1 MTKRN
6 LLLEI
11 GLEEMP
17 ARFITDSM
25 NQLASKV
32 ENWLK
37 TNNIGFEAIQLYSTP
52 RRLALLVLDV
62 DDRQEDSEEEAK
74 VPAKKIA
81 LAEDGEWSKAAIGF
95 TRGQGLT
102 VEDIYFKEINGVE
115 YAHVKKFIKGK
126 ETFELLVELKA
137 IISGLTFP
145 KNMRWADLEL
155 RYVRP
160 IKWLVAMFGNDII
173 PFEIAGV
180 QTGSVTRGYRF
191 LSEGEIQLSNPQ
203 EYEEALLGQYV
214 VADAQKRKDAI
225 TSQLER
231 IEEENGWVIPVDED
245 LLEEVNNL
253 VEYPTA
259 LYGRF
264 EEEFLDIPSEV
275 LITSMKEHQRYFPVK
290 STRGELLPHFV
301 TVRNGDHVHIEK
313 VARGNEKVLRARL
326 ADAAFFYKEDQRMQ
340 IDAALEKLKNVV
352 YHEEIGTIAEKS
364 ERVRKLVGLV
374 GERLE
379 FSQDVINFADRAAQ
393 ISKFDLVSQMVYE
406 FPELQGIMGEK
417 YALQKGESPEVA
429 VAINE
434 HYMPRNADDSI
445 PESQAGA
452 SVAIA
457 DKLDTIVA
465 FFSLGIIP
473 SGSQDPYALR
483 RQATGIV
490 QTLIEKKWNIS
501 LENLV
506 DLSLNLVSEAGI
518 TKRTDEEVYHDLVQ
532 FFKLRVKHLLQERG
546 IRYDLIDAVL
556 GGEIGIVSRLIEKA
570 EALQSASSGEGFKE
584 SMEALSRVLNIA
596 SKKDVQGDIDPER
609 FENEYEQRL
618 YKKYLELGKKAEDGM
633 DATSYY
639 NLLVDIKP
647 EINDYFEHTMVMS
660 DKQDV
665 RENRL
670 NQMAALAA
678 LIMKLAK
685 VNDIVVK

>member
-17 ARFITDSM
+17 ARFITDSI

-32 ENWLK
+32 ENWLN
-37 TNNIGFEAIQLYSTP
+37 TNNIGFDAIKLYSTP
-52 RRLALLVLDV
+52 RRLALLVLNV
-62 DDRQEDSEEEAK
+62 DERQEDSEEEAK
-74 VPAKKIA
+74 GPAKKIA
-81 LAEDGEWSKAAIGF
+81 LNEEGEWSKAAIGF

-115 YAHVKKFIKGK
+115 YAHVKKFIKGQ
-126 ETFELLVELKA
+126 ETSDLLVEMKA
-137 IISGLTFP
+137 IIAGLTFP

-160 IKWLVAMFGNDII
+160 IKWLVAMFGNEII
-173 PFEIAGV
+173 PFDIAGV
-180 QTGSVTRGYRF
+180 QTGNVTRGHRF
-191 LSEGEIQLSNPQ
+191 LGEGVIQLSDPQ

-225 TSQLER
+225 TSQLEK
-231 IEEENGWVIPVDED
+231 IEEENGWVVPVDEG

-264 EEEFLDIPSEV
+264 EEEFLEIPGEV

-290 STRGELLPHFV
+290 SKSGDLLPHFI
-301 TVRNGDHVHIEK
+301 TVRNGDHLHIEK

-364 ERVRKLVGLV
+364 ERVRKLVGLIAD
-374 GERLE
+374 RLE
-379 FSQDVINFADRAAQ
+379 FSPDVTRFADRAAK

-429 VAINE
+429 AAINE
-434 HYMPRNADDSI
+434 HYMPRNADDSV
-445 PESQAGA
+445 PASPAGA
-452 SVAIA
+452 LVAIA

-506 DLSLNLVSEAGI
+506 GLSLNLVSEAGI
-518 TKRTDEEVYHDLVQ
+518 TKRTDEEVYHDLIQ
-532 FFKLRVKHLLQERG
+532 FFKLRVKHLLQERA

-556 GGEIGIVSRLIEKA
+556 GGEIGIVSGLIEKA
-570 EALQSASSGEGFKE
+570 EALQAASSSEGFKE

-596 SKKDVQGDIDPER
+596 SKKEVLGDIDPDR

-618 YKKYLELGKKAEDGM
+618 YEKYLELGKKAEDGM
-633 DATSYY
+633 DAASYY
-639 NLLVDIKP
+639 QHLVNIKP
-647 EINDYFEHTMVMS
+647 EISDYFEHTMVMS
-660 DKQDV
+660 DNQDV
-665 RENRL
+665 RDNRL
-670 NQMAALAA
+670 NQMAALAV

>member
-1 MTKRN
+1 MTKRD

-17 ARFITDSM
+17 ARFITDSI
-25 NQLASKV
+25 NQLASKM
-32 ENWLK
+32 EKWLN
-37 TNNIGFEAIQLYSTP
+37 TNNIGFEEIKLYSTP
-52 RRLALLVLDV
+52 RRLALLVLNV
-62 DDRQEDSEEEAK
+62 DERQEDSEEEAK
-74 VPAKKIA
+74 GPAKKIA
-81 LAEDGEWSKAAIGF
+81 IAEGGEWSKAAIGF
-95 TRGQGLT
+95 TRGQGLS

-126 ETFELLVELKA
+126 ETFELLAELKS

-160 IKWLVAMFGNDII
+160 IKWLVAMFGNEVV
-173 PFEIAGV
+173 PFEIAGA
-180 QTGSVTRGYRF
+180 QTGSTTRGHRF
-191 LSEGEIQLSNPQ
+191 LGDGEIVLSNPK
-203 EYEEALLGQYV
+203 EYEEALLRQYV

-225 TSQLER
+225 ISQLEK
-231 IEEENGWVIPVDED
+231 IEEENGWAVPVDED

-264 EEEFLDIPSEV
+264 EDEFLEIPSEV

-290 STRGELLPHFV
+290 SKSGDLLPHFI
-301 TVRNGDHVHIEK
+301 TVRNGDHLHIEK

-326 ADAAFFYKEDQRMQ
+326 ADAAFFYKEDQKMQ
-340 IDAALEKLKNVV
+340 IDAALDKLKNVV

-364 ERVRKLVGLV
+364 ERVRKLVGLIAD
-374 GERLE
+374 RME
-379 FSQDVINFADRAAQ
+379 FSPEILKNANRAAQ

-429 VAINE
+429 AAINE
-434 HYMPRNADDSI
+434 HYMPRNAEDSI
-445 PESQAGA
+445 PGSPAGA
-452 SVAIA
+452 LVAIA

-506 DLSLNLVSEAGI
+506 GLSLNLVTEAGI
-518 TKRTDEEVYHDLVQ
+518 IKRNDEEVYHDLIQ

-556 GGEIGIVSRLIEKA
+556 GGEIGTVSELIEKA
-570 EALQSASSGEGFKE
+570 DTLKDASRNEGFKE
-584 SMEALSRVLNIA
+584 SIEALSRVLNIA
-596 SKKDVQGDIDPER
+596 SKKDVLGDINPER
-609 FENEYEQRL
+609 FETQYEQKL
-618 YKKYLELGKKAEDGM
+618 YEKYLELGKKAEDGM
-633 DATSYY
+633 DAASYY
-639 NLLVDIKP
+639 QLLVDIKP
-647 EINDYFEHTMVMS
+647 EINDYFEHTMVMA
-660 DKQDV
+660 DQAEV

-670 NQMAALAA
+670 NQMAALAV

>member
-37 TNNIGFEAIQLYSTP
+37 SNNIGFEAIKLYSTP
-52 RRLALLVLDV
+52 RRLALLVLNV
-62 DDRQEDSEEEAK
+62 DERQEDSEEEAK
-74 VPAKKIA
+74 GPAKKIA
-81 LAEDGEWSKAAIGF
+81 LNEDGEWSKAAVGF

-115 YAHVKKFIKGK
+115 YAHVKKFTKGQ
-126 ETFELLVELKA
+126 ETFDLLVELKA

-145 KNMRWADLEL
+145 KNMRWAALEL

-160 IKWLVAMFGNDII
+160 IKWLVAMFGNEII

-180 QTGSVTRGYRF
+180 PTGNVTKGHRF
-191 LSEGEIQLSNPQ
+191 LGEGEIQLSHPQ
-203 EYEEALLGQYV
+203 EYEETLLGHYV
-214 VADAQKRKDAI
+214 VADAQKRKAAI
-225 TSQLER
+225 TSQLEK
-231 IEEENGWVIPVDED
+231 IEEENGWSVPVDED

-264 EEEFLDIPSEV
+264 EDEFLEIPSEV

-290 STRGELLPHFV
+290 SRSGELLPHFI
-301 TVRNGDHVHIEK
+301 TVRNGDHLHIEK

-340 IDAALEKLKNVV
+340 IETALEKLKNVV
-352 YHEEIGTIAEKS
+352 YHEDIGTIAEKS

-374 GERLE
+374 AERLD
-379 FSQDVINFADRAAQ
+379 FAPDVIKFADRAAQ

-445 PESQAGA
+445 PGSSAGA
-452 SVAIA
+452 LVAIG

-506 DLSLNLVSEAGI
+506 GLSLNLVSEAGI
-518 TKRTDEEVYHDLVQ
+518 TKRNDEVVYHDLVQ

-556 GGEIGIVSRLIEKA
+556 GGEIGNISGLIEKG
-570 EALQSASSGEGFKE
+570 EALQAASGDEGFKE

-609 FENEYEQRL
+609 FENEYERRL
-618 YKKYLELGKKAEDGM
+618 YEKYLELGKKAENGM
-633 DATSYY
+633 DAASYY
-639 NLLVDIKP
+639 QLLVDIKP

-665 RENRL
+665 RDNRL
-670 NQMAALAA
+670 NQMAALAT

-685 VNDIVVK
+685 VNDIIVK

>member
-6 LLLEI
+6 LLLEV

-25 NQLASKV
+25 NQLSSKV
-32 ENWLK
+32 ETWLK
-37 TNNIGFEAIQLYSTP
+37 ANNIGFEAIKLYSTP
-52 RRLALLVLDV
+52 RRLALLVLNV
-62 DDRQEDSEEEAK
+62 DERQEDSEEEAK
-74 VPAKKIA
+74 GPAKKIA
-81 LAEDGEWSKAAIGF
+81 LAADGEWSKAAIGF

-102 VEDIYFKEINGVE
+102 VEDIFFKEINGIE
-115 YAHVKKFIKGK
+115 YVHVKKFIKGQ
-126 ETFELLVELKA
+126 ETFDLLVELKT

-180 QTGSVTRGYRF
+180 ETGNKTRGHRF
-191 LSEGEIQLSNPQ
+191 LGEGEIELIDPV

-225 TSQLER
+225 TSQLEK
-231 IEEENGWVIPVDED
+231 IEDENGWVIPVDED

-290 STRGELLPHFV
+290 SSSGDLLPHFI
-301 TVRNGDHVHIEK
+301 TVRNGDHLHIEK

-326 ADAAFFYKEDQRMQ
+326 ADAAFFYKEDQRMK

-352 YHEEIGTIAEKS
+352 YHEDIGTIAEKS

-374 GERLE
+374 AERME
-379 FSQDVINFADRAAQ
+379 FAPDVVKFADRAAE

-429 VAINE
+429 AAINE
-434 HYMPRNADDSI
+434 HYMPRNAEDSI
-445 PESQAGA
+445 PGSPAGA
-452 SVAIA
+452 LVAVA

-483 RQATGIV
+483 RQATGIM
-490 QTLIEKKWNIS
+490 QTLIEKKWSIS

-506 DLSLNLVSEAGI
+506 GLSLKLVSEAGI
-518 TKRTDEEVYHDLVQ
+518 TKRTDEEVYHDLIQ

-556 GGEIGIVSRLIEKA
+556 GGEIGIVSGLMEKA
-570 EALQSASSGEGFKE
+570 EALQDASGNEGFKE

-596 SKKDVQGDIDPER
+596 SKKDVLGDIDPER

-618 YKKYLELGKKAEDGM
+618 YEKYLELGKKAEDGM
-633 DATSYY
+633 DAASYY
-639 NLLVDIKP
+639 QLLVAIKP

-670 NQMAALAA
+670 NQMAALAV

>member
-1 MTKRN
+1 MTKRD

-17 ARFITDSM
+17 ARFITDSI

-32 ENWLK
+32 EKWLN
-37 TNNIGFEAIQLYSTP
+37 TNNIGFEEIKIFSTP
-52 RRLALLVLDV
+52 RRLALLVLNV
-62 DDRQEDSEEEAK
+62 DERQEDSEEEAK
-74 VPAKKIA
+74 GPAKKIA
-81 LAEDGEWSKAAIGF
+81 IAADGEWSKAAIGF
-95 TRGQGLT
+95 TRGQGLS

-115 YAHVKKFIKGK
+115 YAHVKKFIKGQ
-126 ETFELLVELKA
+126 ETFELLTELKA
-137 IISGLTFP
+137 IVSGLTFP

-160 IKWLVAMFGNDII
+160 IKWMVALFGSEVI

-180 QTGSVTRGYRF
+180 ETGSKTRGHRF
-191 LSEGEIQLSNPQ
+191 LGEGEIILSEPR

-225 TSQLER
+225 VSQLEK
-231 IEEENGWVIPVDED
+231 IEDENGWMVPVDED

-264 EEEFLDIPSEV
+264 EEEFLEIPSEV

-290 STRGELLPHFV
+290 SKSGELLPHFI
-301 TVRNGDHVHIEK
+301 TVRNGDHLHIEK

-340 IDAALEKLKNVV
+340 IDAALDKLKNVV
-352 YHEEIGTIAEKS
+352 YHEDIGTIFEKS
-364 ERVRKLVGLV
+364 ERVRKLVRLIA
-374 GERLE
+374 ERME
-379 FSQDVINFADRAAQ
+379 FSPEVMKNADRAAQ

-417 YALQKGESPEVA
+417 YALQKGETPEVA
-429 VAINE
+429 AAINE
-434 HYMPRNADDSI
+434 HYMPRNAEDSI
-445 PESQAGA
+445 PGSPAGA
-452 SVAIA
+452 LVAIA

-483 RQATGIV
+483 RQAAGIV
-490 QTLIEKKWNIS
+490 QTLIEKKWSIS
-501 LENLV
+501 LENLAG
-506 DLSLNLVSEAGI
+506 LSLKLVSEAGI
-518 TKRTDEEVYHDLVQ
+518 IKRNDEEVYHDLIQ

-556 GGEIGIVSRLIEKA
+556 GGEIGMLSGLVEKA
-570 EALQSASSGEGFKE
+570 DALQEASTNEGFKE
-584 SMEALSRVLNIA
+584 NVEALSRVLNIA
-596 SKKDVQGDIDPER
+596 SKKEVLGDIDPGR
-609 FENEYEQRL
+609 FESEHEQKLYE
-618 YKKYLELGKKAEDGM
+618 KYLELGKKAEDGM
-633 DATSYY
+633 DAASYY
-639 NLLVDIKP
+639 QLLVDIKP

-660 DKQDV
+660 DKPEV

-685 VNDIVVK
+685 MNDIVVK

>member
-17 ARFITDSM
+17 ARFITVSI

-37 TNNIGFEAIQLYSTP
+37 MNNVGFEEIKLYSTP
-52 RRLALLVLDV
+52 RRLALLVLNV
-62 DDRQEDSEEEAK
+62 DERQEDSEEEAK
-74 VPAKKIA
+74 GPAKKIA
-81 LAEDGEWSKAAIGF
+81 IANDGEWSKAAIGF
-95 TRGQGLT
+95 TRGQGMS
-102 VEDIYFKEINGVE
+102 VEDIYFKEVNGVE
-115 YAHVKKFIKGK
+115 YAHVKKFIKGQ
-126 ETFELLVELKA
+126 ETFDLLVELKA

-160 IKWLVAMFGNDII
+160 IKWLVAMFGNEVI
-173 PFEIAGV
+173 PFQIAGV
-180 QTGSVTRGYRF
+180 PTGSVTKGHRF
-191 LSEGEIQLSNPQ
+191 LGEGDIQLADPQ

-225 TSQLER
+225 TSQLEK
-231 IEEENGWVIPVDED
+231 IEEENGWAVPVDED
-245 LLEEVNNL
+245 LMEEVNNL

-264 EEEFLDIPSEV
+264 EEAFLEIPSEV

-290 STRGELLPHFV
+290 SISGDLLPHFI
-301 TVRNGDHVHIEK
+301 TVRNGDHLHIEK

-326 ADAAFFYKEDQRMQ
+326 ADAAFFYKEDQRMH
-340 IDAALEKLKNVV
+340 IDAALDKLKNVV
-352 YHEEIGTIAEKS
+352 YHEDIGTIAEKS
-364 ERVRKLVGLV
+364 ERVRQLVGLIAKKMD
-374 GERLE
+374 
-379 FSQDVINFADRAAQ
+379 FSPDIIKYADRAAE

-417 YALQKGESPEVA
+417 YALQKGESLEVA
-429 VAINE
+429 SAINE
-434 HYMPRNADDSI
+434 HYMPRNAEDSI
-445 PESQAGA
+445 PVSPAGA
-452 SVAIA
+452 LVAIA

-501 LENLV
+501 LENLIG
-506 DLSLNLVSEAGI
+506 LALNLVSEAGI
-518 TKRTDEEVYHDLVQ
+518 TKRTGEEVYHDLIQ

-556 GGEIGIVSRLIEKA
+556 GGEVGVVSGLIEKG
-570 EALQSASSGEGFKE
+570 EALQEASLNEGFKE
-584 SMEALSRVLNIA
+584 SIEALSRVLNIA
-596 SKKDVQGDIDPER
+596 SKKDILGDIDPER

-618 YKKYLELGKKAEDGM
+618 YEKYLDLGRKAEDGM
-633 DATSYY
+633 DAASYY
-639 NLLVDIKP
+639 QLLVDIKP